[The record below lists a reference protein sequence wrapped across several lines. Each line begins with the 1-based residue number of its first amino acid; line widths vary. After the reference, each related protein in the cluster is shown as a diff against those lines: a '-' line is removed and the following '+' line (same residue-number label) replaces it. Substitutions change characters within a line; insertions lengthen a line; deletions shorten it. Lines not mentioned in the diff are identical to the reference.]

1 MVSTEVGDST
11 VRPAND
17 TGPPQTRADRR
28 RAIYAALADSLVID
42 VQRSAPYLTGQDGA
56 IEPAMREA
64 AEFVIQ
70 QLRFKARKSR

>member
-1 MVSTEVGDST
+1 M
-11 VRPAND
+11 RPAND
-17 TGPPQTRADRR
+17 TGPPQTMVDRR

-56 IEPAMREA
+56 IEPATREA
-64 AEFVIQ
+64 AEFVIK

>member
-1 MVSTEVGDST
+1 MK
-11 VRPAND
+11 PAND
-17 TGPPQTRADRR
+17 TGLPKTMTDRR

-42 VQRSAPYLTGQDGA
+42 LQRSAPYLTGQDGV
-56 IEPAMREA
+56 IEPATREA